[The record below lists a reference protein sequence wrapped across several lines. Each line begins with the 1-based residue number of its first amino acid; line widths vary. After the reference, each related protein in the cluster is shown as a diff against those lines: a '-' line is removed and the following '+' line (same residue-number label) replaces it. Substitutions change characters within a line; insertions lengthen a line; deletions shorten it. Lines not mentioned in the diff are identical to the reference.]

1 MGDEENK
8 ENEPIEVRSDVDV
21 HKQFLVEVP
30 AEAISGE
37 EAPVEAISGE
47 EAVVETSKALVVE
60 PATTTED
67 TAETIVEPPATAEA
81 TAETTVEPPATDAA
95 ETVVEPSSRA
105 EGESR
110 VAIDSSLLARSASK
124 TEDGKWQSVDTSYI
138 DWRTQDTNNL
148 ASRQTGGSSNNHAD
162 TISTGTAK
170 TEDGKWA
177 VNTSYIKDRTADT
190 SNLDSRRN
198 QSGIGS
204 VASTATK
211 KNSGGKWEV
220 DTSYINYRTGDAAL
234 MRNKEES
241 SDKLVYEDPA
251 EKQYSYEDIISDK
264 TPAGV
269 DPSRKEAYLTDV
281 EFQAVMDC
289 TRAEFLQMAKW
300 KQQNLK
306 KAKRLY

>member
-8 ENEPIEVRSDVDV
+8 ENEPIEVRSDFDV

-95 ETVVEPSSRA
+95 ETLVEPSSRA

-264 TPAGV
+264 RPAGV
-269 DPSRKEAYLTDV
+269 DPTRKEAYLTDV

-289 TRAEFLQMAKW
+289 TRAEFLQMPKW

-306 KAKRLY
+306 KAKKLF

>member
-264 TPAGV
+264 RPAGV

>member
-1 MGDEENK
+1 MEENVGDEENK

-30 AEAISGE
+30 AEAISRE
-37 EAPVEAISGE
+37 Q
-47 EAVVETSKALVVE
+47 AVVETSKALVVE

-81 TAETTVEPPATDAA
+81 TAETTVEPPATDIE
-95 ETVVEPSSRA
+95 ETVVEPSSHA

-110 VAIDSSLLARSASK
+110 VVIDSSLLARSASK

-148 ASRQTGGSSNNHAD
+148 ASRQIGGSSTNHAD

-190 SNLDSRRN
+190 SNLDSRKK

-234 MRNKEES
+234 MRNKES

-251 EKQYSYEDIISDK
+251 EKQYSYEEITSDK
-264 TPAGV
+264 RPAGV
-269 DPSRKEAYLTDV
+269 DPTKKEAYLSDA
-281 EFQAVMDC
+281 EFQTVMGC
-289 TRAEFLQMAKW
+289 SKAEFSQMPKW

-306 KAKRLY
+306 KSKKLF